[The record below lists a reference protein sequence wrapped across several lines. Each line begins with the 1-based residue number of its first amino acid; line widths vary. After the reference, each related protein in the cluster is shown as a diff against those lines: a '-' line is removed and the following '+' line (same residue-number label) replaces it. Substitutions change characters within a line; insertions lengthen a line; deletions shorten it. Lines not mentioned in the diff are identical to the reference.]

1 MESTRLKTEL
11 SQVQILPL
19 ALSSHPRL
27 LRLFPVVSELWSSGV
42 LRGLVVIAPDRL
54 QHMGSR
60 MKAPTGLVIWICEGT
75 KRNHRQV
82 EMVNDN
88 ELLVK
93 AFIEYLRSFA
103 IDERRLRARVQCSA
117 EDVMTEQIRWS
128 KITNIPV
135 TQFTKPIVKAHK
147 ATARKSNSVIVRYSS
162 QSLKQQLISEGKRYG
177 LLH

>member
-1 MESTRLKTEL
+1 MGGSTN
-11 SQVQILPL
+11 V
-19 ALSSHPRL
+19 
-27 LRLFPVVSELWSSGV
+27 
-42 LRGLVVIAPDRL
+42 
-54 QHMGSR
+54 
-60 MKAPTGLVIWICEGT
+60 PTGLVIWACEGT

-93 AFIEYLRSFA
+93 AFIEYLRLFA

-117 EDVMTEQIRWS
+117 EDVVAEQIRWS
-128 KITNIPV
+128 KITSIPV

-147 ATARKSNSVIVRYSS
+147 ANARKSNSVIVRYSS
-162 QSLKQQLISEGKRYG
+162 QALKQKLISEGKRFG